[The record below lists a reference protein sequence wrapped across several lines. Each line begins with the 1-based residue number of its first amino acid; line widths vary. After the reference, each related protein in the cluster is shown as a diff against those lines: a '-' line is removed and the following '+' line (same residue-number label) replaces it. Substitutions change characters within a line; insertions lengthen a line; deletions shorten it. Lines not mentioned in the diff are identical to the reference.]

1 MTLETFSSAHCA
13 LAAEIER
20 LCFSE
25 PWTGAGLSMFTREG
39 GMGVACLEGGRLAAY
54 ACMTYVLDEGEIV
67 TVATHPDF
75 RRRGLARRTLARLCE
90 DAAARGI
97 LTLTLEVRES
107 NAPARA
113 LYAAESFRE
122 VGRRRGF
129 YALPREDAI
138 VMQKTLGDQ
147 PAITDRG

>member
-1 MTLETFSSAHCA
+1 
-13 LAAEIER
+13 
-20 LCFSE
+20 
-25 PWTGAGLSMFTREG
+25 MFVREG

-54 ACMTYVLDEGEIV
+54 ACMTYVLDEGEII

-75 RRRGLARRTLARLCE
+75 RRCGLARRTLARLCAE
-90 DAAARGI
+90 AAVRGI

-107 NAPARA
+107 NSPARA
-113 LYAAESFRE
+113 LYAAEGFRE

-138 VMQKTLGDQ
+138 IMQISLDT
-147 PAITDRG
+147 PTTITDKG